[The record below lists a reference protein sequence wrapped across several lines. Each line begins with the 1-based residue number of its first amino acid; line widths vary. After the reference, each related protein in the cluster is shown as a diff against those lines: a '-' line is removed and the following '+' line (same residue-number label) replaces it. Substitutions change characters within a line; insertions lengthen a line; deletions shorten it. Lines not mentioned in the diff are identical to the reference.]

1 MLLHDTPA
9 RAGRRRND
17 QPVYHRFNWPLCGG
31 TANMRLRAELMTAI
45 RHPVT
50 EWAINQS
57 AAARRLEVT
66 QPRLNDLLRGGST
79 ISVSMR

>member
-1 MLLHDTPA
+1 
-9 RAGRRRND
+9 
-17 QPVYHRFNWPLCGG
+17 
-31 TANMRLRAELMTAI
+31 MRLRAELMTAI